1 MVMIQAGKVV
11 GGVIV
16 VDNPED
22 FEEGATVTVIAE
34 GANEVFDLSAED
46 EQELLD
52 RAAECERGEGVD
64 GEALMNDLRARVC
77 RRSAP

>member
-16 VDNPED
+16 VDNPQD
-22 FEEGATVTVIAE
+22 FEEGSMVTVIA
-34 GANEVFDLSAED
+34 GGVNEHFELSSDD
-46 EQELLD
+46 ERELLD

-64 GEALMNDLRARVC
+64 GEALMNDLRARVG
-77 RRSAP
+77 RSTAP